1 MFHWFST
8 KNLVEN
14 AGKCP
19 LLTSS
24 KKPADIHI
32 SNIEIVSG
40 EKVKLFG
47 VNLKGRLN
55 FDFHV
60 NTLLKKP
67 AKVPRSCK
75 SVQLQEQ
82 ISRRPSWLVY
92 KDEINLSL
100 DDLQKKDESL
110 STQQRSLQ
118 ILVTEIYKFSNDLGP
133 ILGSSWQSRHI
144 NP

>member
-1 MFHWFST
+1 MYIYIYIYTYICTPDTPSSNIRKYTRQSTRSIRKMFHWFST

-82 ISRRPSWLVY
+82 ISRRPS
-92 KDEINLSL
+92 
-100 DDLQKKDESL
+100 
-110 STQQRSLQ
+110 
-118 ILVTEIYKFSNDLGP
+118 
-133 ILGSSWQSRHI
+133 
-144 NP
+144 